1 MNYKEKKIVFFGT
14 PEFSMPTLKKLVD
27 NKYNIIAVV
36 TQSDK
41 KIGRAQT
48 LQETKIKQLAKSY
61 NLEVIHDLNKLANF
75 LVKEKPDLGIVV
87 AYGDFLSEKILKQ
100 FKVGCLNLHP
110 SALPKYR
117 GPSPIQTT
125 ILNGDKKTS
134 VTIIKL
140 DKDMDHGPIV
150 KQKKVKLEKY
160 ETADSFH
167 DKLSIKG
174 AEILIKILPKY
185 LKNNIKVKEQDH
197 SKATFSKILKRE
209 DGLINWQQTAE
220 EIERMIRAYYP
231 WPGTYFKTIINNQEK
246 NIKIHSASLSKNFD
260 SEIGKLVNKN
270 GQLIVQTKD
279 KSISINSL
287 QIEGKNIMSAKE
299 YINGYLK

>member
-1 MNYKEKKIVFFGT
+1 
-14 PEFSMPTLKKLVD
+14 
-27 NKYNIIAVV
+27 
-36 TQSDK
+36 
-41 KIGRAQT
+41 
-48 LQETKIKQLAKSY
+48 
-61 NLEVIHDLNKLANF
+61 
-75 LVKEKPDLGIVV
+75 
-87 AYGDFLSEKILKQ
+87 
-100 FKVGCLNLHP
+100 
-110 SALPKYR
+110 
-117 GPSPIQTT
+117 
-125 ILNGDKKTS
+125 
-134 VTIIKL
+134 
-140 DKDMDHGPIV
+140 MDHGPIV

-160 ETADSFH
+160 ETADSLH